1 MTLTTLLP
9 ALDIAAFERRPNGSF
24 SPMAPP
30 PPWFVRIVADGTL
43 PFLGHILEEANQFW
57 ESRSSG
63 RRDWGPC
70 AEVDATGSEFHYMV
84 TAVTI
89 GYQQYL
95 CFQLDPG
102 SDRLRE
108 VLQQVRDQA
117 LAANHGVRD
126 EAAVENL
133 TKAQKDVQQA
143 ADELDLIVRRLLGA
157 DPADARIEP
166 WKTVSAKCEEIVRG
180 VDKLTRAAIP
190 QTRHVPPQP

>member
-9 ALDIAAFERRPNGSF
+9 ALDIAAFERRPEGSF

-30 PPWFVRIVADGTL
+30 PPWFVRIVADGTM

-117 LAANHGVRD
+117 LAADHGVRD
-126 EAAVENL
+126 EAAVEKL

-143 ADELDLIVRRLLGA
+143 ADELNLIVRRLLGT

-180 VDKLTRAAIP
+180 VDRLTRAAIP

>member
-9 ALDIAAFERRPNGSF
+9 ALDIAAFERLPEGSL

-108 VLQQVRDQA
+108 VLQQVREQA
-117 LAANHGVRD
+117 LAAERGVRD
-126 EAAVENL
+126 EAAVEKL
-133 TKAQKDVQQA
+133 TQAKTDVQQA

-180 VDKLTRAAIP
+180 VDKLTRAAIL
-190 QTRHVPPQP
+190 QTRNVPPQP

>member
-9 ALDIAAFERRPNGSF
+9 ALDIAAFERLPEGSL

-30 PPWFVRIVADGTL
+30 PPWFVRIAADGTL

-84 TAVTI
+84 TAVSV

-108 VLQQVRDQA
+108 VLQQVREQA
-117 LAANHGVRD
+117 LAANHAVRD
-126 EAAVENL
+126 EAAVEKL

-143 ADELDLIVRRLLGA
+143 ADELNLIVQRLLGA

-166 WKTVSAKCEEIVRG
+166 WKTVSAKCEEIVSG
-180 VDKLTRAAIP
+180 VDRLTRAAIP
-190 QTRHVPPQP
+190 QMRPPQP